1 MATIDDFKEKAV
13 AVKKP
18 VGFPEMLKVFL
29 PEIQR
34 ALPKHL
40 SGDRMARIALTAF
53 RMNPK
58 LAECDPRSVFACVI
72 QASQLGLEPNMM
84 GRSYLIPYGHE
95 CTFVPGWRGLV
106 DLVNRSGQ
114 ASVWTG
120 AVFEG
125 DKFEYGFGD
134 TPFVKHTPM
143 GEDEPDKLTH
153 VYAIGR
159 VKGCEWPNIEVWTMG
174 KVIKHL
180 NRYNKVGKRHYAWQ
194 NMEMYA
200 RKVALLQVLKYMPCS
215 ADLVA
220 AISLNDAAEVG
231 EQNLSV
237 ADAVA
242 GTWTPPENDDATDV
256 AYKEGLQGAQDAN
269 VATGS
274 GKVENS
280 APAPASQGGG
290 DSVTLSDVTQ
300 KLIKAFRRT
309 TDIDVLQADATL
321 IETLPEAEQ
330 EDARAVYIERLE
342 ALGVK

>member
-1 MATIDDFKEKAV
+1 MATIEDFKEKSV

-114 ASVWTG
+114 ATVWTG

-134 TPFVKHTPM
+134 SPFVKHIPG

-180 NRYNKVGKRHYAWQ
+180 KRYNKVGKRHYAWA
-194 NMEMYA
+194 NLEMYA
-200 RKVALLQVLKYMPCS
+200 RKVAMLKVLKYMPCS
-215 ADLVA
+215 ADMVA
-220 AISLNDAAEVG
+220 AITLNDAAEIG

-242 GTWTPPENDDATDV
+242 GTWTPPEDNDAQDV
-256 AYKEGLQGAQDAN
+256 AYKEGEEQARKPERAQPKAAAQAGEALSLDAFTKLCESTDDMDVLKAHAALIEQLPDAAQDAASEVLDFN
-269 VATGS
+269 RSRILSGS
-274 GKVENS
+274 
-280 APAPASQGGG
+280 AS
-290 DSVTLSDVTQ
+290 
-300 KLIKAFRRT
+300 
-309 TDIDVLQADATL
+309 
-321 IETLPEAEQ
+321 
-330 EDARAVYIERLE
+330 
-342 ALGVK
+342 